1 MTLQTLLPECSVCHK
16 IRASAKPVRP
26 EKNVY
31 DIDDL
36 TPSGELK
43 VFQPPYPIGCRQCGR
58 GNGITVSGII
68 EELDEIRN
76 VPEPNL
82 ILTKADVGEICFQCK
97 SSFSEDE
104 EDEHVLM
111 RTDTEDFFH
120 IGCAN
125 FILTKADVGEIC
137 FQCKSSFSKDDLV
150 LRTIETWFGG
160 KKYKKEF
167 FHVGCANPFSS
178 DKSINPVRH
187 AGFRCSLDE
196 RTTAKLTLTLWK
208 KDTERFRVGDT
219 IKVTNGYAYPYGHD
233 KFPHISAG
241 YFGKVNL
248 ACVQRCGTEIY
259 FDKSRK
265 TDKGKWIPLEVDTK
279 EPHNC
284 PNNPYN
290 QGGEVD

>member
-1 MTLQTLLPECSVCHK
+1 MALQLYKSISELKKEKDESQYQNLPECPVCHK
-16 IRASAKPVRP
+16 IRASAKSVKS
-26 EKNVY
+26 EKIVY

-68 EELDEIRN
+68 EELYEIRN

-97 SSFSEDE
+97 SSFSED
-104 EDEHVLM
+104 DLILM
-111 RTDTEDFFH
+111 TTDT
-120 IGCAN
+120 
-125 FILTKADVGEIC
+125 
-137 FQCKSSFSKDDLV
+137 KD
-150 LRTIETWFGG
+150 
-160 KKYKKEF
+160 F

-187 AGFRCSLDE
+187 VGFRCSLDE
-196 RTTAKLTLTLWK
+196 RTTAKLTLTLWEE
-208 KDTERFRVGDT
+208 DTERFRVGDT
-219 IKVTNGYAYPYGHD
+219 IKVTNGYAYPYGRN

-241 YFGKVNL
+241 YFGKVKL
-248 ACVQRCGTEIY
+248 ACVRGCGTEIY

-290 QGGEVD
+290 QGGEVDLA